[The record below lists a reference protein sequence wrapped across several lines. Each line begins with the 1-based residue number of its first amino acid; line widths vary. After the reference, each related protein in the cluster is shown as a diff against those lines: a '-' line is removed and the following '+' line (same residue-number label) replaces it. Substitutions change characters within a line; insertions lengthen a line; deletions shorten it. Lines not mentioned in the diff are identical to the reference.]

1 MMIYFYNKGGNF
13 QEGLFMQIDNNVL
26 YGLCVI
32 AGVFL
37 LCVVFLVVLLV
48 KNAARKTLI
57 SEQSNQL
64 EKLLQK
70 IHQLDELNNA
80 YLTENTR
87 LKAEAVGQRRYLEE
101 KLQYIEQNKNDM
113 ALKFKDISNE
123 VLRLQASQI
132 NEVQKNSLSS
142 ILVPFKEQLMS
153 FRDEVSKANTENIKN
168 KTMFDKQFQDL
179 LQLNQSLSN
188 DAQNL
193 TNALRGSKKMQG
205 DWGEI
210 ELNRIL
216 DISGLEKNIDYFT
229 QENFKNEN
237 NQNLRPDVIVKL
249 PNKRSVIIDSK
260 VSMNDYVNYVNNEDE
275 TAKKMSLQKHIQCI
289 KNHIDELSA
298 KEYQNLLKEESLDYV
313 IIFIPVE
320 SAFAAAIKEDPML
333 YDYAYKKNI
342 ALTTPSSL
350 LPLLR
355 TIENLWQIENRNKY
369 VQEIAEVG
377 GFLYDKL
384 ANFVDDMQKIEK
396 SLSSANQSYQQAIA
410 KLAQGKG
417 NALSLAARLKDYGAK
432 VNKVISLEYDDN
444 INEIKQLNNNSQE
457 KAS

>member
-1 MMIYFYNKGGNF
+1 
-13 QEGLFMQIDNNVL
+13 MQIESSVL
-26 YGLCVI
+26 YGICGI
-32 AGVFL
+32 SGAFL
-37 LCVVFLVVLLV
+37 LCLVFAVVMTV

-57 SEQSNQL
+57 NEQKSQL
-64 EKLLQK
+64 EKLMQ
-70 IHQLDELNNA
+70 QLSRLEEINNA

-87 LKAEAVGQRRYLEE
+87 LKTEAAGQKHYMEE
-101 KLQYIEQNKNDM
+101 KLRDIEQNKNDM
-113 ALKFKDISNE
+113 VLKFKDISNE
-123 VLRLQASQI
+123 VLRLQTSQI
-132 NEVQKNSLSS
+132 NEAQKNSLSS
-142 ILVPFKEQLMS
+142 ILTPFKEQLIS
-153 FRDEVSKANTENIKN
+153 FRDEVNKANTENIKN

-179 LQLNQSLSN
+179 LHLNQSLST

-216 DISGLEKNIDYFT
+216 DISGLQKNIDYFT

-249 PNKRSVIIDSK
+249 PNNRSVIVDSK
-260 VSMNDYVNYVNNEDE
+260 VSMNDYINYVNSDDE
-275 TAKKMSLQKHIQCI
+275 GMKKAALQKHIQCI
-289 KNHIDELSA
+289 KNHIEELSA
-298 KEYQNLLKEESLDYV
+298 KEYQSLLKEESLDYV
-313 IIFIPVE
+313 IIFIPIE
-320 SAFAAAIKEDPML
+320 SAFAAAIKEDPTL

-369 VQEIAEVG
+369 VQKIAEVG
-377 GFLYDKL
+377 GSLYDKL

-396 SLSSANQSYQQAIA
+396 NLSSASQSYQLAIS
-410 KLAQGKG
+410 KLSQGKG

-432 VNKVISLEYDDN
+432 ANKVISLEYDDN
-444 INEIKQLNNNSQE
+444 ANEISKLINNSDE